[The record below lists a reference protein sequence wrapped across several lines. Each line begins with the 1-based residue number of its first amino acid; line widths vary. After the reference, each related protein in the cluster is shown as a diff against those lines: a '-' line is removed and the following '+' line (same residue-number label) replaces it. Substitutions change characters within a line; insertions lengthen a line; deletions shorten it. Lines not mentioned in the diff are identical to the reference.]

1 MDTVF
6 WSIVGIVAAL
16 ALIACLLTIILVVR
30 SSAAVATAPAG
41 GATTPPATTIRTQI
55 RTFVDTHWD
64 KIGGTAAALFAVFLI
79 IWMFGWMLPNVS
91 AAYYKHDGWGFWLL
105 VLVATF
111 ILPALIW
118 PGRVRK
124 ILLWTLG
131 VFLAGV
137 ILPAL
142 LPAIWE
148 VGFGGSSSSPVQ
160 TARTVQ
166 TVRQA
171 SPDPCDGNYRPL
183 VIGPSAV
190 LATPGGRN
198 CMIDFDVREGGV
210 ILIGP
215 NGEEFDRPVT
225 KDQPAGRSSFRVIE
239 WKSAGSSARLN
250 VRYYR

>member
-1 MDTVF
+1 MYIAIF
-6 WSIVGIVAAL
+6 LVGIL
-16 ALIACLLTIILVVR
+16 LIR
-30 SSAAVATAPAG
+30 AVYAWRTWTPTATAPAG
-41 GATTPPATTIRTQI
+41 GATTPPATTPWTQI

-64 KIGGTAAALFAVFLI
+64 KIGGTAAALLAVFLI

-91 AAYYKHDGWGFWLL
+91 AAYYKHGGWGFWLL

-160 TARTVQ
+160 TARTE
-166 TVRQA
+166 TVRQVQ
-171 SPDPCDGNYRPL
+171 SDPCDGNYRPL